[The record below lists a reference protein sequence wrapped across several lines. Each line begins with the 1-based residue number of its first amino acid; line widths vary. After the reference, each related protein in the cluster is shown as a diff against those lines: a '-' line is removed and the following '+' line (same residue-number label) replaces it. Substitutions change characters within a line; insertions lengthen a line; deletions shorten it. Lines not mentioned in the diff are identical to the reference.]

1 MTRAILLAAAVAL
14 GPAVPA
20 PAGAA
25 AISYFVWGGGGGR
38 VTSAHYILSS
48 TLGEPVAS
56 AVDVVSG
63 ETVGLTHGY
72 WYYTFCCPS
81 VGVEPPA
88 APDVPKE
95 FRFYSSAPS
104 PFSAETRIG
113 FDLPAEARAH
123 IEVFD
128 VRGAHVRTLAAGTY
142 PAGRHRLA
150 WDGRDDAGRA
160 RSSGVYLI
168 YVRVGGFTDRHK
180 VVKLE

>member
-56 AVDVVSG
+56 AVDVVLG

-72 WYYTFCCPS
+72 WYCTFCCPS
-81 VGVEPPA
+81 VDVEPPA
-88 APDVPKE
+88 TPDLPKA
-95 FRFYSSAPS
+95 FRFYPSAPT
-104 PFSAETRIG
+104 PFAAATRIG
-113 FDLPAEARAH
+113 FDLPAEAAVD

-128 VRGAHVRTLAAGTY
+128 VRGAHVRTLAAGMY
-142 PAGRHRLA
+142 PAGRHRLT
-150 WDGRDDAGRA
+150 WDGTDDAGR
-160 RSSGVYLI
+160 RRPSGVYLMHA
-168 YVRVGGFTDRHK
+168 RVGDHTDRHK
-180 VVKLE
+180 VVKLD

>member
-1 MTRAILLAAAVAL
+1 MTRATLLAAAVAL
-14 GPAVPA
+14 GLALPEPV
-20 PAGAA
+20 GAA
-25 AISYFVWGGGGGR
+25 TIGYFVWGGGGGR
-38 VTSAHYILSS
+38 VTSANHILSS

-81 VGVEPPA
+81 VGVEPPTV
-88 APDVPKE
+88 PDLPKE
-95 FRFYSSAPS
+95 FRFYPSAPT
-104 PFSAETRIG
+104 PFSAATWIG
-113 FDLPAEARAH
+113 FDLPAQVTVY

-150 WDGRDDAGRA
+150 WDGADDAGR
-160 RSSGVYLI
+160 RRPSGVYLI
-168 YVRVGGFTDRHK
+168 HARVGDHTYCHK
-180 VVKLE
+180 VVKLD